1 MLFIECD
8 ANETRYDYNLTIM
21 ESPKLAPDNRFKKIN
36 PVEIFRCRESI
47 QDVEIKQCGICA
59 ALWWPF

>member
-36 PVEIFRCRESI
+36 PKLPLKSNNVDFLRY
-47 QDVEIKQCGICA
+47 CGSH
-59 ALWWPF
+59 FENGDR